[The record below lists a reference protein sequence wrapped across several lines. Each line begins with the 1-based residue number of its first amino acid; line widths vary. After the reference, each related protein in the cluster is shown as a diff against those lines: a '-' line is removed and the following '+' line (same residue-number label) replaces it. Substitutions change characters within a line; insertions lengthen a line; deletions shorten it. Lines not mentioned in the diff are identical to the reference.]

1 MFAFTPQGNTQWVFA
16 VPYDGSTGQIPPVF
30 SSPAIGPDGTVYACF
45 QNTLYAIVGTN
56 KLADSAWPMYRQNL
70 RHTGKVEKP
79 SLNQPQKRSD
89 GGFQFQLQGELGQ
102 GYTVLGST
110 NLNTWTSLTSFVATT
125 VPMDVVDF
133 TATNFPVRF
142 YRASSP

>member
-1 MFAFTPQGNTQWVFA
+1 
-16 VPYDGSTGQIPPVF
+16 
-30 SSPAIGPDGTVYACF
+30 
-45 QNTLYAIVGTN
+45 
-56 KLADSAWPMYRQNL
+56 MYRQNL

-125 VPMDVVDF
+125 VPMDLVDW
-133 TATNFPVRF
+133 TATNFPIRF